1 MTPEEQ
7 LQWLRTPNKSLPALG
22 MVHDQKTGTFIKY
35 DPDRLTKSLQQEILG
50 YLSNPSRTKDGQT
63 HWLSVLT
70 ARQMGKSL
78 TSVYGCYPKVAYN
91 PGWDHVTIADT
102 ADRAEYLHK
111 RVHYLHER
119 WPAGI
124 RAPTIPNRESRQLT
138 FDRLV
143 GGKMRVLSAET
154 GQVGVGQSPD
164 SFIASECAF
173 WADFA
178 GSMVLINPSILN
190 RDNVLVIFECT
201 PWQANSDWHEH
212 IIEAKKGVGRHRYLF
227 RPFWDGFLNARPWA
241 PEWHMDNEELRL
253 MERYGHLGMTK
264 ANLAFRRLVMET
276 DAEIRRHPHLFSV
289 FYPFDDVSCWI
300 LGVSSAIPK
309 HALER
314 HIFGATHESENDYVE
329 IYPPH
334 PESVYVI
341 GVDPC
346 GHAARDHAAFQVLEL
361 MEDKWIQVAYYSA
374 HTEPGEFSTIL
385 DRTGRRYNNARVGVE
400 SNGVGQATL
409 VLMKEKQY
417 PNLYHEGPGKPGMTT
432 TSQSLEQMTAWLI
445 DGLLDEL
452 ELKDKDTVEQCMSY
466 RHDKRIEEGVVS
478 ELVRG
483 SPSKRRRDRHHWDKV
498 SALML
503 AVSLARKTRQR
514 SKRQGDLP
522 AGDNPI
528 HNGQYHF
535 AQQTEAWKNIQR
547 QRLPKKR
554 NAWYGGK

>member
-1 MTPEEQ
+1 MTEQEQ
-7 LQWLRTPNKSLPALG
+7 LEWLRDPSKSLPAMG
-22 MVHDQKTGTFIKY
+22 MVHDQKTGSFIPY
-35 DPDRLTKSLQQEILG
+35 DPDSLTKTLQQEILS
-50 YLSNPSRTKDGQT
+50 YLGDPPRTKDGQT
-63 HWLSVLT
+63 KWLTVLT

-102 ADRAEYLHK
+102 GDRAEYLHK

-119 WPAGI
+119 WPQGV

-138 FDRLV
+138 FDRMV

-201 PWQANSDWHEH
+201 PWKANSDWHEH
-212 IIEAKKGVGRHRYLF
+212 VMESKKGNGRHQYLF
-227 RPFWDGFLNARPWA
+227 KPFWDGYLNSRPWDPDA
-241 PEWHMDNEELRL
+241 HMDNEEIRL
-253 MERYGHLGMTK
+253 MERYGPLGLSK
-264 ANLAFRRLVMET
+264 DNLAFRRLVMDT
-276 DAEIRRHPHLFSV
+276 DAEIRRHPELFSV

-300 LGVSSAIPK
+300 LGVSAAIPK

-314 HIFGATHESENDYVE
+314 HVYTATHESENAYVE
-329 IYPPH
+329 LHPPH
-334 PESVYVI
+334 PDSVYVI

-361 MEDKWIQVAYYSA
+361 SEQGWTQVAYYSA
-374 HTEPGEFSTIL
+374 HTEPGAFSDEL
-385 DRTGRRYNNARVGVE
+385 DRVGRRYNNARMAVE

-409 VLMKEKQY
+409 VLLKEKRY
-417 PNLYHEGPGKPGMTT
+417 PNLYFEAPMKPGITT

-445 DGLLDEL
+445 DALLDEL
-452 ELKDKDTVEQCMSY
+452 VLGDKDTVEQLMTY
-466 RHDKRIEEGVVS
+466 KHDKRIEEGIVA

-483 SPSKRRRDRHHWDKV
+483 APSKRRRDRHHWDKV

-503 AVSLARKTRQR
+503 AVALARKTRGR
-514 SKRQGDLP
+514 SKRTGDLP

-528 HNGQYHF
+528 HTGVYNF
-535 AQQTEAWKNIQR
+535 ERQTEIWKSMQR
-547 QRLPKKR
+547 QQMVKKR
-554 NAWYGGK
+554 DPWYRR

>member
-1 MTPEEQ
+1 MTELEQ
-7 LQWLRTPNKSLPALG
+7 LEWLRDPSKSLPTMG
-22 MVHDQKTGTFIKY
+22 MVHDQKTGTFIPY
-35 DPDRLTKSLQQEILG
+35 DPDSLTKSLQQEILS
-50 YLSNPSRTKDGQT
+50 YLSNPPRTKDGQT
-63 HWLSVLT
+63 KWLTCLT

-102 ADRAEYLHK
+102 GDRAEYLHK

-119 WPAGI
+119 WPQAV

-138 FDRLV
+138 FDRSI

-212 IIEAKKGVGRHRYLF
+212 VMESKKGKGRHQYLF
-227 RPFWDGFLNARPWA
+227 RPFWDGHLNSRPWE
-241 PEWHMDNEELRL
+241 PEWRMDNEEIRL
-253 MERYGHLGMTK
+253 MERYGGLGLSK
-264 ANLAFRRLVMET
+264 NNLAFRRLVMET
-276 DAEIRRHPHLFSV
+276 DAEIRRHPDLFSV

-300 LGVSSAIPK
+300 LGASSAIPK

-314 HIFGATHESENDYVE
+314 HVYTATHESENPYVE
-329 IYPPH
+329 LHPPH
-334 PESVYVI
+334 PDSVYVI

-361 MEDKWIQVAYYSA
+361 SETGWIQVAYYSA
-374 HTEPGEFSTIL
+374 HTEPGAFSEEV
-385 DRTGRRYNNARVGVE
+385 DRVGRRYNNARVAVE
-400 SNGVGQATL
+400 SNGVGQATI
-409 VLMKEKQY
+409 VLLKEKRY
-417 PNLYHEGPGKPGMTT
+417 PNLYHEAPMKPGITT

-445 DGLLDEL
+445 DALLDEL
-452 ELKDKDTVEQCMSY
+452 VLKDKDTVEQLMTY
-466 RHDKRIEEGVVS
+466 KHDKRIEEGVVA

-498 SALML
+498 SALLL
-503 AVSLARKTRQR
+503 AVALARKTGQR
-514 SKRQGDLP
+514 SRRTGDLP
-522 AGDNPI
+522 VGDNPI
-528 HNGQYHF
+528 HSGVYNFGRQSDVWS
-535 AQQTEAWKNIQR
+535 AMKRQQLA
-547 QRLPKKR
+547 KKR
-554 NAWYGGK
+554 DPWYRS